1 MDFNEQSFRA
11 AAKEAGYNDSEIDS
25 AVASQKQSINTA
37 TGKPFG
43 EQSDAEIKTAKE
55 KVEAA
60 GGVVAIPSEKA
71 KEKAKE
77 QSFGDT
83 FLNLIDP
90 TKNPFALPVETIL
103 GYKAAE
109 YGLGKAKDF
118 IGGLKDRSINKSP
131 MAKGGNVVDV
141 QTKEVSSVPKG
152 WEDIIAKSEQNAA
165 AKAAEAAAK
174 ANPVPQN
181 YSPSVPIAQPNV
193 PVNPAGAFTQ
203 PSGYGQST
211 TNLPSQLNQ
220 SPTITSP
227 VIPTDGPFFNPSSA
241 APQANA
247 PTPIP
252 QPDST
257 GLPAGKT
264 VSTGATPAQAEAPII
279 KAEELKQAIEP
290 TGMKPNYNKGKKN
303 PIGPGAYN
311 WLAGQEGPK
320 APETWRNIVGDKNIK
335 YDQFMS
341 EFKPVYE
348 GYIGSYGEPDPFKQI
363 ANPGEYRRPSM
374 VPESIRGSSNLKGL
388 AGLAGTAGLL
398 MAATTPES
406 KAAMARASEAIKDIG
421 ISPEAILRGKGDELG
436 RMGNAYVSAGNP
448 NYLRELKAQ
457 LDVET
462 NPERRSVL
470 LREFQKIGGSGAGRG
485 VAPPSA
491 YLR

>member
-1 MDFNEQSFRA
+1 MKFNEKTFRA
-11 AAKEAGYNDSEIDS
+11 AAKEAGYNDSEIES
-25 AVASQKQSINTA
+25 AVASQKQGINTA

-43 EQSDAEIKTAKE
+43 EQSDAEIKAAKE

-90 TKNPFALPVETIL
+90 TKNPFALPIETIL

-118 IGGLKDRSINKSP
+118 VGGLKDRSINKSP
-131 MAKGGNVVDV
+131 IPKGGDVVDV
-141 QTKEVSSVPKG
+141 QAKEMPSVPKG
-152 WEDIIAKSEQNAA
+152 WEDIIAKSQQNAA

-181 YSPSVPIAQPNV
+181 YTAGIPTGQPNV

-211 TNLPSQLNQ
+211 TNVPSQINQ
-220 SPTITSP
+220 PPSITSP
-227 VIPTDGPFFNPSSA
+227 VIPTAEVGPVGNPA
-241 APQANA
+241 ANIA
-247 PTPIP
+247 PTSIP

-264 VSTGATPAQAEAPII
+264 ISTGATPVQAEAPIL

-290 TGMKPNYNKGKKN
+290 TGMKPNYNKTKKN
-303 PIGPGAYN
+303 IGPGAYN

-320 APETWRNIVGDKNIK
+320 AAETWRNIVGDKNIK
-335 YDQFMS
+335 YDQFV
-341 EFKPVYE
+341 EQYKPVYDA
-348 GYIGSYGEPDPFKQI
+348 YIGSYGEPDPFKQV
-363 ANPGEYRRPSM
+363 AKPGEYRRPSM
-374 VPESIRGSSNLKGL
+374 VPETIRGSSNLKGL

-398 MAATTPES
+398 MAAATPES

-462 NPERRSVL
+462 NPERRNIL

-485 VAPPSA
+485 IAPPSA
-491 YLR
+491 YMR